1 MILRTSILGRG
12 AIAALAALLASGLAG
27 GDQKPTAPPVDGEA
41 RFNNGLEHLRAGRLD
56 MALDE
61 FKEAVKLDPK
71 NPYFY
76 KGLGVAHAQVAD
88 RCAPKDQACR
98 QKNLEEAVL
107 AARAAID
114 LNPYYADARNDLGTF
129 LVRSGKREE
138 GKKEFLTAFNDPT
151 NPSPEF
157 AASNMGQALLEEKN
171 YPQAVS
177 WFQTSIGKNKTQPAA
192 YLGLFDAL
200 VVMGKLDEAI
210 VQLEAGARAL
220 PENWDIALSLADGYY
235 KAGRFGEA
243 RTRLELVAGKDPSGA
258 AGRRAAEQLKK
269 FPK

>member
-12 AIAALAALLASGLAG
+12 AIAALAAVLAAG
-27 GDQKPTAPPVDGEA
+27 FARGDQKPTVPPVDGEA

-56 MALDE
+56 MALEE

-71 NPYFY
+71 NPYFF
-76 KGLGVAHAQVAD
+76 KGLGVAHAQAAD

-98 QKNLEEAVL
+98 QRNLDQAVI
-107 AARAAID
+107 AARTAIE

-157 AASNMGQALLEEKN
+157 SASNMGQALLEEKN

-177 WFQTSIGKNKTQPAA
+177 WFQTSVGKNRTHAVA
-192 YLGLFDAL
+192 YLGLSDAL
-200 VVMGKLDEAI
+200 VAMGKLDEAI
-210 VQLEAGARAL
+210 VQLEAGAKAL
-220 PENWDIALSLADGYY
+220 PEDWDIALALGDGYY
-235 KAGRFGEA
+235 RAGRFGEA
-243 RTRLELVAGKDPSGA
+243 RARLELVAGKDPSGA
-258 AGRRAAEQLKK
+258 GRRATELLKK

>member
-1 MILRTSILGRG
+1 MTFRTSIFGRG
-12 AIAALAALLASGLAG
+12 AIAALTALLASGLAA
-27 GDQKPTAPPVDGEA
+27 GDQKPIAPPVDGEA

-56 MALDE
+56 MALE
-61 FKEAVKLDPK
+61 AFKEAVKLDPK
-71 NPYFY
+71 NPYFF
-76 KGLGVAHAQVAD
+76 KGLGLAYAQVAD
-88 RCAPKDQACR
+88 RCAPRDQACR
-98 QKNLEEAVL
+98 QKNLEEAVV
-107 AARAAID
+107 AARTAIE

-177 WFQTSIGKNKTQPAA
+177 WFQTSIGKSKIQASA

-200 VVMGKLDEAI
+200 VAMGKLDEAI
-210 VQLEAGARAL
+210 VQLEVGTKAL
-220 PENWDIALSLADGYY
+220 PEDWDIALSLGDAYY

-243 RTRLELVAGKDPSGA
+243 RTRLELVAAKDPSGA
-258 AGRRAAEQLKK
+258 AGRRAAELLKK